1 MKGGKYHEKLLTVF
15 TAAGL
20 LVAGGSTAFAELNG
34 EGYVDG
40 LTKQSPDANLLNP
53 GNPDPS
59 VKDGTA
65 GLTKEGEAG
74 VNKHLVNKTLA
85 AQVAEAEKAPKGH
98 FTKIYDENGKLVK
111 VVEGKGLAAAKKVPA
126 KAGASKVA
134 GKVLPKTSAAK

>member
-1 MKGGKYHEKLLTVF
+1 MKKLLTVF

-20 LVAGGSTAFAELNG
+20 LVAGGSSALALNG
-34 EGYVDG
+34 EGYVPG

-74 VNKHLVNKTLA
+74 VNKHLVNKTVT

-98 FTKIYDENGKLVK
+98 FTKIYDENGNLVK
-111 VVEGKGLAAAKKVPA
+111 VVEGKGLMAAKKAPA

>member
-1 MKGGKYHEKLLTVF
+1 MKKLLTVF

-20 LVAGGSTAFAELNG
+20 LVAGGSSALALNG

-40 LTKQSPDANLLNP
+40 LTKNSPDANLLNS

-65 GLTKEGEAG
+65 GLTKEGAEG

-98 FTKIYDENGKLVK
+98 FTKIYDENGKVVK
-111 VVEGKGLAAAKKVPA
+111 VVEGKGLAAAPKKGNAPA
-126 KAGASKVA
+126 NKGLRA
-134 GKVLPKTSAAK
+134 LPKTSAAK

>member
-1 MKGGKYHEKLLTVF
+1 MKKLLTEF

-20 LVAGGSTAFAELNG
+20 LVAGGSSALALNG
-34 EGYVDG
+34 EGYAG
-40 LTKQSPDANLLNP
+40 ELTKQSPDANLLNP

-74 VNKHLVNKTLA
+74 VNNHLVNKTLS

-98 FTKIYDENGKLVK
+98 FTKIYDENGKVVK
-111 VVEGKGLAAAKKVPA
+111 VVEGKGLAAAPKKGNAPA
-126 KAGASKVA
+126 NKGLRS
-134 GKVLPKTSAAK
+134 LPRTSAVK

>member
-1 MKGGKYHEKLLTVF
+1 MKKLLTVF

-20 LVAGGSTAFAELNG
+20 LVAGGSSALAAKPLEG
-34 EGYVDG
+34 ESYAGE

-53 GNPDPS
+53 GNTDPS

-74 VNKHLVNKTLA
+74 VNNHLVNKTLA
-85 AQVAEAEKAPKGH
+85 AQVTEAEKAPKGH
-98 FTKIYDENGKLVK
+98 FTKIYDENGKVVK
-111 VVEGKGLAAAKKVPA
+111 VVEGKGLATAKKAPA
-126 KAGASKVA
+126 KAGASRTA

>member
-1 MKGGKYHEKLLTVF
+1 MKKLLTVF

-20 LVAGGSTAFAELNG
+20 LVAGGSSALALNG

-40 LTKQSPDANLLNP
+40 LTKNSPDANLLNP

-65 GLTKEGEAG
+65 GLTKEGTED
-74 VNKHLVNKTLA
+74 VNKHLVSKTVA

-111 VVEGKGLAAAKKVPA
+111 VVEGKGLAAAPKKAEPNKGRA
-126 KAGASKVA
+126 
-134 GKVLPKTSAAK
+134 LPRTSAVK